1 MDSALCS
8 RKNHSIRPGHD
19 QSSKLETL
27 TRDQPMKRVR
37 VGIAGFGTVGRA
49 TAAIISAHAE
59 LIAQRSGI
67 RLEVTSVCRRSGVKR
82 EDLPAGARSVSDWN
96 QLVSAPDVDVVVETM
111 GGTDEARQLVLASL
125 KQGKPVVT
133 ANKNLVATHGDELFA
148 LAASRNLPIGFEASV
163 AGGIPILRV
172 IHESTAG
179 DRLRAVHGILNGT
192 SNYILTQMESRGME
206 FDVALQE
213 AQAAGYAE
221 ADPSFDI
228 DGLDAR
234 DKLCILARMAF
245 GGRLNVSTIPTY
257 GIRQVRAID
266 VHSAN
271 RLDSTIRLVGSAE
284 STENGIEISVR
295 PWMVSRRSMLA
306 KVEGVNN
313 AVFLVGD
320 KIGMQMFYGRG
331 AGGDATGAAV
341 VSDLIEIARDLAAG
355 QISAKKV
362 SGFLDSH
369 QLVLCETPR
378 PVSWY
383 LRITV
388 KDQRGIVAR
397 VAEVIA
403 RHDINIDS
411 LEQQPHL
418 PKDRVSF
425 VITVEPVS
433 EPTIRRAVD
442 AINAFEFMVEP
453 VLLLRI
459 E

>member
-1 MDSALCS
+1 M
-8 RKNHSIRPGHD
+8 N
-19 QSSKLETL
+19 
-27 TRDQPMKRVR
+27 RVR

-49 TAAIISAHAE
+49 TAAIISAHAD
-59 LIAQRSGI
+59 LIAQRSGV
-67 RLEVTSVCRRSGVKR
+67 RLVVTSVCRRSSVKT
-82 EDLPAGARSVSDWN
+82 EDIPVGARAVSDWN
-96 QLVSAPDVDVVVETM
+96 ELVSADDVDVVVETM
-111 GGTDEARQLVLASL
+111 GGTDEARQLMLASL
-125 KQGKPVVT
+125 NQGKPVVT

-148 LAASRNLPIGFEASV
+148 LAAARNLPIGFEASV

-192 SNYILTQMESRGME
+192 SNYILTQMESRGIE
-206 FDVALQE
+206 FDVALHE
-213 AQAAGYAE
+213 AQQAGYAE

-245 GGRLNVSTIPTY
+245 GGRLDVSRIPTY

-284 STENGIEISVR
+284 SMQSGTEISVR
-295 PWMVSRRSMLA
+295 PWMVNRHSMLA

-320 KIGMQMFYGRG
+320 KIGTQMFYGRG

-355 QISAKKV
+355 QISAKKI

-369 QLVLCETPR
+369 ELAISQTPR

-383 LRITV
+383 LRLTV

-403 RHDINIDS
+403 QHDINIDS

-425 VITVEPVS
+425 VITIEPVS
-433 EPTIRRAVD
+433 EPTVRHAVD

>member
-1 MDSALCS
+1 
-8 RKNHSIRPGHD
+8 
-19 QSSKLETL
+19 
-27 TRDQPMKRVR
+27 MKRVR
-37 VGIAGFGTVGRA
+37 VGIAGFGTIGRA
-49 TAAIISAHAE
+49 TAAIIAAHAD
-59 LIAQRSGI
+59 LIAKRSGV
-67 RLEVTSVCRRSGVKR
+67 RLEVTGVCRRSGVKTP
-82 EDLPAGARSVSDWN
+82 DIPTGARAVADWK
-96 QLVSAPDVDVVVETM
+96 QLVAADDVDVIVETM

-125 KQGKPVVT
+125 KQDKPVVT

-148 LAASRNLPIGFEASV
+148 FAASRNLPIGFEASV

-179 DRLRAVHGILNGT
+179 DRLRAVRGILNGT
-192 SNYILTQMESRGME
+192 SNYILTQMEGRGLE
-206 FDVALQE
+206 FDLALRE
-213 AQAAGYAE
+213 AQDAGYAE
-221 ADPSFDI
+221 ADPTFDI

-245 GGRLNVSTIPTY
+245 GGRLQVSMIPTY
-257 GIRQVRAID
+257 GIRLVRAID

-271 RLDSTIRLVGSAE
+271 RLDSTIRLVASAE
-284 STENGIEISVR
+284 NTENGIELSVR
-295 PWMVSRRSMLA
+295 PWMVSRKSMLA

-320 KIGMQMFYGRG
+320 KIGTQMFYGRG

-355 QISAKKV
+355 RMSAKKM
-362 SGFLDSH
+362 SGFLDS
-369 QLVLCETPR
+369 QDLKICDDPR

-383 LRITV
+383 LRLTV

-397 VAEVIA
+397 VADVIA
-403 RHDINIDS
+403 HHNINIDS
-411 LEQQPHL
+411 LEQEPHL

-433 EPTIRRAVD
+433 EPTIRAAVD

-453 VLLLRI
+453 VLVMRV

>member
-1 MDSALCS
+1 MQ
-8 RKNHSIRPGHD
+8 RI
-19 QSSKLETL
+19 
-27 TRDQPMKRVR
+27 R

-49 TAAIISAHAE
+49 TAEIISKHE
-59 LIAQRSGI
+59 DLIARRSGV
-67 RLEVTSVCRRSGVKR
+67 RLAVTTVCRRSGVR
-82 EDLPAGARSVSDWN
+82 TEDLPSGARAIFDWRE
-96 QLVSAPDVDVVVETM
+96 LVASNDVDVVVETI
-111 GGTDEARQLVLASL
+111 GGTGEARELVLASL
-125 KQGKPVVT
+125 KQGKSVVT
-133 ANKNLVATHGDELFA
+133 ANKNLLAEHGDELFA
-148 LAASRNLPIGFEASV
+148 LAAVQNLPIGFEASV

-172 IHESTAG
+172 IQESAAS
-179 DRLRAVHGILNGT
+179 DQLRAVHGILNGT
-192 SNYILTQMESRGME
+192 SNYILTEMERRGIE
-206 FDVALQE
+206 FDQALAE
-213 AQAAGYAE
+213 AQKAGYAE

-234 DKLCILARMAF
+234 DKLCILVRMAF
-245 GGRLNVSTIPTY
+245 GGRLRVPMIPCC

-266 VHSAN
+266 IHSAN

-284 STENGIEISVR
+284 QTENGLDVSVR
-295 PWMVSRRSMLA
+295 PWLVARRGMLA

-320 KIGMQMFYGRG
+320 KIGTQMFYGRG

-341 VSDLIEIARDLAAG
+341 VSDLIEIARDLAARRT
-355 QISAKKV
+355 SSKKV
-362 SGFLDSH
+362 SGFLDAHELAIS
-369 QLVLCETPR
+369 QNPR

-383 LRITV
+383 LRLTV

-397 VAEVIA
+397 VAEIIA

-411 LEQQPHL
+411 LEQEPHM

-433 EPTIRRAVD
+433 EPVIRSAVD
-442 AINAFEFMVEP
+442 VINAFEFMVEP

>member
-1 MDSALCS
+1 M
-8 RKNHSIRPGHD
+8 N
-19 QSSKLETL
+19 
-27 TRDQPMKRVR
+27 RVR

-49 TAAIISAHAE
+49 TAEIISAHAD
-59 LIAQRSGI
+59 LIAQRSGV
-67 RLEVTSVCRRSGVKR
+67 RLEVTAVCRRSGVKA
-82 EDLPAGARSVSDWN
+82 EDIPAGARVFSDWN
-96 QLVSAPDVDVVVETM
+96 QLVASSNVDVTVETM
-111 GGTDEARQLVLASL
+111 GGTDEARQFVLASL

-133 ANKNLVATHGDELFA
+133 ANKNLVAAHGDELFA
-148 LAASRNLPIGFEASV
+148 LAASQNLPIGFEASV

-192 SNYILTQMESRGME
+192 SNYILTQMESRGIE
-206 FDVALQE
+206 FELALEE
-213 AQAAGYAE
+213 AQKAGYAE
-221 ADPSFDI
+221 VDPTFDI

-245 GGRLNVSTIPTY
+245 GGRLKVSMIPTY
-257 GIRQVRAID
+257 GIRHVRAID

-271 RLDSTIRLVGSAE
+271 RLDCTIRLVGSAE
-284 STENGIEISVR
+284 NTESGIEISVR

-313 AVFLVGD
+313 AIFLVGD

-341 VSDLIEIARDLAAG
+341 VSDLIEIARDVAAG

-369 QLVLCETPR
+369 DLAICENPR

-383 LRITV
+383 LRLTV

-397 VAEVIA
+397 VAEAIA
-403 RHDINIDS
+403 RHEINIDS
-411 LEQQPHL
+411 LEQEPHL

-425 VITVEPVS
+425 VITVEAVS
-433 EPTIRRAVD
+433 EPTIRAAVD
-442 AINAFEFMVEP
+442 AINSFEFMVEP

>member
-1 MDSALCS
+1 
-8 RKNHSIRPGHD
+8 
-19 QSSKLETL
+19 
-27 TRDQPMKRVR
+27 MKRVR
-37 VGIAGFGTVGRA
+37 VGIVGFGTVGHA
-49 TAAIISAHAE
+49 TADIIGKHAD
-59 LIAQRSGI
+59 LIERRSGI
-67 RLEVTSVCRRSGVKR
+67 RLEVAAVCRRSGVKPQ
-82 EDLPAGARSVSDWN
+82 DTPLGARSVSDWKE
-96 QLVSAPDVDVVVETM
+96 LVQARDVDVVVETM
-111 GGTDEARQLVLASL
+111 GGTDQSLELVRASL
-125 KQGKPVVT
+125 QQGKPVVT
-133 ANKNLVATHGDELFA
+133 ANKNLLAEHGDQLFA

-192 SNYILTQMESRGME
+192 ANYILTQMETRGIE
-206 FDVALQE
+206 FEEALAE
-213 AQAAGYAE
+213 AQRAGYAE

-245 GGRLNVSTIPTY
+245 GVRLQVSRIPAY

-266 VHSAN
+266 IHSAN
-271 RLDSTIRLVGSAE
+271 RLDCTIRLVGSAE
-284 STENGIEISVR
+284 LTEAGLEVSVR
-295 PWMVSRRSMLA
+295 PWLVGHHSMLA

-313 AVFLVGD
+313 AVFLLGD
-320 KIGMQMFYGRG
+320 RIGTQMFYGRG

-355 QISAKKV
+355 QLAAKKI
-362 SGFLDSH
+362 SGFVDA
-369 QLVLCETPR
+369 QEVQICENPR
-378 PVSWY
+378 PASWY
-383 LRITV
+383 LRLTV

-403 RHDINIDS
+403 QHDINIDS
-411 LEQQPHL
+411 LEQEPHL
-418 PKDRVSF
+418 PKARLSF

-433 EPTIRRAVD
+433 EPTIRRAVES
-442 AINAFEFMVEP
+442 INLFGFMVEP

>member
-1 MDSALCS
+1 MRAALE
-8 RKNHSIRPGHD
+8 K
-19 QSSKLETL
+19 
-27 TRDQPMKRVR
+27 
-37 VGIAGFGTVGRA
+37 
-49 TAAIISAHAE
+49 
-59 LIAQRSGI
+59 
-67 RLEVTSVCRRSGVKR
+67 
-82 EDLPAGARSVSDWN
+82 
-96 QLVSAPDVDVVVETM
+96 
-111 GGTDEARQLVLASL
+111 
-125 KQGKPVVT
+125 GKPVVT
-133 ANKNLVATHGDELFA
+133 ANKNLLAEHGDELFS

-192 SNYILTQMESRGME
+192 ANYILTQMESRAIE
-206 FDVALQE
+206 FDQALQE

-221 ADPSFDI
+221 ADPSLDI
-228 DGLDAR
+228 DGFDAR

-245 GGRLNVSTIPTY
+245 GGRLKVSDIPTY

-266 VHSAN
+266 IHSAH

-284 STENGIEISVR
+284 QTEAGLEVSVR
-295 PWMVSRRSMLA
+295 PWLVGCRSMLA

-313 AVFLVGD
+313 AVFLLGD

-355 QISAKKV
+355 QLSAKKV

-369 QLVLCETPR
+369 DVGICPKPR

-383 LRITV
+383 LRLTV

-403 RHDINIDS
+403 HRDINIDS
-411 LEQQPHL
+411 LEQEPHL
-418 PKDRVSF
+418 PKERLSF

-433 EPTIRRAVD
+433 EPIIQRAVG
-442 AINAFEFMVEP
+442 AINAFEFMLEP
-453 VLLLRI
+453 VLLLRV

>member
-1 MDSALCS
+1 
-8 RKNHSIRPGHD
+8 
-19 QSSKLETL
+19 
-27 TRDQPMKRVR
+27 MKRVR

-49 TAAIISAHAE
+49 TAEIISSHAD
-59 LIAQRSGI
+59 LIAQRSGV
-67 RLEVTSVCRRSGVKR
+67 RLEVTAVCRRSGVRTK
-82 EDLPAGARSVSDWN
+82 DIPAGARAISDWH
-96 QLVSAPDVDVVVETM
+96 QLVTASDVDVTVETM
-111 GGTDEARQLVLASL
+111 GGTDEARQLVVASL

-148 LAASRNLPIGFEASV
+148 LAASQNLPIGFEASV

-179 DRLRAVHGILNGT
+179 DRLRAVYGILNGT
-192 SNYILTQMESRGME
+192 SNYILTQMESRGIE
-206 FDVALQE
+206 FELALEE

-228 DGLDAR
+228 DGFDAR

-245 GGRLNVSTIPTY
+245 GGRLNVSKIPTY
-257 GIRQVRAID
+257 GIRQLRAID

-284 STENGIEISVR
+284 NTESGIEISVR

-313 AVFLVGD
+313 AVFLVGE
-320 KIGMQMFYGRG
+320 KIGTQMFYGRG
-331 AGGDATGAAV
+331 AGGDATGSAV

-355 QISAKKV
+355 QMSAKKI
-362 SGFLDSH
+362 SGFLDLH
-369 QLVLCETPR
+369 DLELCGSPR
-378 PVSWY
+378 PVGWY
-383 LRITV
+383 LRLTV

-403 RHDINIDS
+403 QHNINIDS
-411 LEQQPHL
+411 LEQEPHL
-418 PKDRVSF
+418 PKNRVSF

-433 EPTIRRAVD
+433 EPTIRNAVD
-442 AINAFEFMVEP
+442 AINAFEFMIEP
-453 VLLLRI
+453 VLLLRV